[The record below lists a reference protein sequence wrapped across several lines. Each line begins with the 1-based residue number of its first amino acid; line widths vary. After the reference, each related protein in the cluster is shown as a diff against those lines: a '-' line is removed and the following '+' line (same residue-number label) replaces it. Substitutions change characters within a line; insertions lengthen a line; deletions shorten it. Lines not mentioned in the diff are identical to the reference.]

1 MPNTYKV
8 LGQVATLSDSIDI
21 TNKSAS
27 ANVVTLTTDGN
38 HQVVVGQYATVSE
51 PAIVG
56 TVTNKALTSNVATLT
71 LSAAHRIKV
80 GQSIVVADVDATFNG
95 TYTVTAVTET
105 TFSYEKTASN
115 VSSTSASGTATYYD
129 QAFNGT
135 FLVDAN
141 DSTTTFSYTYNT
153 ADLASTSASG
163 TMQYVPWVT
172 AYTCPSNT
180 AAVTSTIAI
189 CNQSGY
195 PAKYQLAVSSDL
207 DPDRKDIIVW
217 NDSLNVDEQI
227 FYTTG
232 VTLDST
238 AKYLLL
244 GCDTEGVSI
253 NVFGMEIS

>member
-8 LGQVATLSDSIDI
+8 LGQTATLSDSIDL

-27 ANVVTLTTDGN
+27 ANIVTLTTSGD
-38 HQVVVGQYATVSE
+38 HRVVVGQYVTVSE
-51 PAIVG
+51 SALVG

-71 LSAAHRIKV
+71 LSAAHRLIV
-80 GQSIVVADVDATFNG
+80 GQSVTVADVDATFNG
-95 TYTVTAVTET
+95 TYTVTAVTST
-105 TFSYEKTASN
+105 TFSYAKTASN
-115 VSSTSASGTATYYD
+115 VTSAAASGTATYYD

-135 FLVDAN
+135 FLVDSNA
-141 DSTTTFSYTYNT
+141 STTTFSYTYNT
-153 ADLASTSASG
+153 ADYASASSSG

-217 NDSLNVDEQI
+217 NDTLNVDEQI

-238 AKYLLL
+238 TKYLLL
-244 GCDTEGVSI
+244 GSDTEGVSI